1 MNITHIRYAV
11 EVARTGS
18 ISQAAE
24 NLGVG
29 QPNLSKAIK
38 ELEGSLGVTLFRRTS
53 KGAVS
58 TPQGETF
65 LQYAYALLTHIEEM
79 QHLFTADHTSHK
91 VLALATTPSAVVAE
105 AVADTAARLP
115 EEQTLS
121 LWESDAAGVLQ
132 AVADRRASLGL
143 LRCSAAE
150 AEYLIRQC
158 RDKGLYALPLRHT
171 PRVAILS
178 RSHPLAESRPLLEP
192 ELAAYVRLSGGEGG
206 AESTSR
212 LHTPPK
218 PTHQPRVWEL
228 TDPAT
233 RLAVLSKR
241 HDAYC
246 LDEPLP
252 PTLLQRYGLCTRR
265 CVSSEEEWVELQIL
279 PEGEELREAGGILL
293 DALSDL
299 WRQSALAIDI

>member
-38 ELEGSLGVTLFRRTS
+38 ELEGNLGVTLFRRTS

-79 QHLFTADHTSHK
+79 QHLFTSDYASHK
-91 VLALATTPSAVVAE
+91 VLAVAATPSAVLAE
-105 AVADTAARLP
+105 EVADTAAQLP
-115 EEQTLS
+115 EGQTLS

-132 AVADRRASLGL
+132 AVAEGRASLGL
-143 LRCSAAE
+143 LRCGATE
-150 AEYLIRQC
+150 AEYLTRQC
-158 RDKGLYALPLRHT
+158 GDKGLYALPLRHA
-171 PRVAILS
+171 PRVVLFS
-178 RSHPLAESRPLLEP
+178 RSHPLAQSRPLLFP
-192 ELAAYVRLSGGEGG
+192 ELSDFIRLSGGE
-206 AESTSR
+206 AMPEPSAR
-212 LHTPPK
+212 MHPHAQPPI
-218 PTHQPRVWEL
+218 QPKVWEL
-228 TDPAT
+228 TTPAA

-241 HDAYC
+241 WDTYC
-246 LDEPLP
+246 FDEPLP
-252 PTLLQRYGLCTRR
+252 PALLDRYGLCARR
-265 CVSSEEEWVELQIL
+265 CVGAEEEWVDLQIL
-279 PEGEELREAGGILL
+279 PK
-293 DALSDL
+293 
-299 WRQSALAIDI
+299 

>member
-38 ELEGSLGVTLFRRTS
+38 ELEGNLGVTLFRRTS

-79 QHLFTADHTSHK
+79 QHLFTSDYASHQ
-91 VLALATTPSAVVAE
+91 VLALAATPSAVLAE
-105 AVADTAARLP
+105 AVADTASRLP

-121 LWESDAAGVLQ
+121 LWESDAAGVIP

-143 LRCSAAE
+143 LRCGATE

-158 RDKGLYALPLRHT
+158 GDKGLYALPLRHA
-171 PRVAILS
+171 PRVVLFS
-178 RSHPLAESRPLLEP
+178 RSHPLAKSRPLLEP
-192 ELAAYVRLSGGEGG
+192 ELADFIRLSGGEAG
-206 AESTSR
+206 AEPVSR
-212 LHTPPK
+212 LHTPSRSPD
-218 PTHQPRVWEL
+218 QP
-228 TDPAT
+228 
-233 RLAVLSKR
+233 
-241 HDAYC
+241 
-246 LDEPLP
+246 
-252 PTLLQRYGLCTRR
+252 
-265 CVSSEEEWVELQIL
+265 
-279 PEGEELREAGGILL
+279 
-293 DALSDL
+293 
-299 WRQSALAIDI
+299 